1 MSQAQARIDE
11 SRQTQSRN
19 DESRQ
24 SQKQYY
30 QVPKDSPMA
39 NIIPAELV
47 EMGKQRVEVL
57 MEIQK
62 ELFDVF
68 QEINQAWFDR
78 ARSAATVHSELI
90 SKLSAARSVPET
102 ADAYQQCMGKRMEQM
117 VEDGRQLFADGQK
130 IVNLSTKFL
139 TNGSGP
145 NGSAA

>member
-11 SRQTQSRN
+11 PRQTQSRS
-19 DESRQ
+19 EEPRHTQ
-24 SQKQYY
+24 RQYY
-30 QVPKDSPMA
+30 EEPKESPMA
-39 NIIPAELV
+39 NIIPAEIV
-47 EMGKQRVEVL
+47 ELGKQRVEAI

-78 ARSAATVHSELI
+78 ARSAATINSELI
-90 SKLSAARSVPET
+90 SKLTAARTVPET
-102 ADAYQQCMGKRMEQM
+102 ADAYQQCMGKRMELM
-117 VEDGRQLFADGQK
+117 VEDGRRLFADGQK

-139 TNGSGP
+139 TNGSGH